1 MSSFPFL
8 KLPPE
13 LRRSIYQLIL
23 IREQQPLRPKTWGR
37 GKHSRPTGQLTA
49 ILLTNRAIYREAH
62 PILHSEN
69 KFEIEASYQSYQ
81 WLNNLGTRSRSELR
95 NLKLLA
101 SDGNPWGTSLHI
113 YGLLSQCANLALTIN
128 LHVSDLQDYPENGFL
143 KHMHGFGQ
151 SSKGQTT
158 NTTGEDCLHSDIPK
172 SDLHERGDAILE
184 SLLKQHSD
192 FPKSDLHE
200 RGDAIFES
208 LLKQLAS
215 PCPPRCRLHG
225 KTKMRP
231 RASVSVECDITCY
244 WCRYL
249 RT

>member
-37 GKHSRPTGQLTA
+37 GRDSRPTGQLTA

-62 PILHSEN
+62 PILHYEN

-81 WLNNLGTRSRSELR
+81 WLKNLGTRSRNELR
-95 NLKLLA
+95 TLKFL
-101 SDGNPWGTSLHI
+101 SFDGKGLYPCETSLGI
-113 YGLLSQCANLALTIN
+113 FRLLSQCANLALTIN
-128 LHVSDLQDYPENGFL
+128 VHISDIQKYPENGFL
-143 KHMHGFGQ
+143 RHLHGFGQ

-158 NTTGEDCLHSDIPK
+158 NTTAEDCLHSDFPEP
-172 SDLHERGDAILE
+172 DLHEGGDVILE
-184 SLLKQHSD
+184 SLLKQ
-192 FPKSDLHE
+192 
-200 RGDAIFES
+200 I
-208 LLKQLAS
+208 AS
-215 PCPPRCRLHG
+215 PCPPKCRLHG
-225 KTKMRP
+225 KAKMRP
-231 RASVSVECDITCY
+231 KASVSVECDTTCH

-249 RT
+249 RQ